1 MINPYQILGIAQDA
15 NKKEIQAAQLAAM
28 KARKY
33 KLDEIALATKQLMDP
48 AKRLAADFMFPAKV
62 KAKRLQKID
71 VEITIQDF
79 NINAIDLN
87 EFNSL

>member
-71 VEITIQDF
+71 VEIPIQDF
-79 NINAIDLN
+79 NWEAIDLN